1 MKKIAAALC
10 LLLLLAAGDM
20 AVARPAGGDTEV
32 RLLACHGYGC
42 NFRTMIPLTQ
52 QDLQAIRR
60 AFAEYGKTAQGE
72 REAVKKAVA
81 IYEERTTQVI
91 GVRDE
96 PRMAFGRPKR
106 KGQMDCTDESTN
118 TQGVLRY
125 LQGAGYLKFHRSGRP
140 VVRGVF
146 IDGRYPHWTAVM
158 IDDKGGRWAVDSW
171 YGAGGAEPDILPL
184 KEWKKRGRGGRR

>member
-1 MKKIAAALC
+1 MKKIVAALC

-20 AVARPAGGDTEV
+20 AVARPVGDTEV
-32 RLLACHGYGC
+32 QLLACHGYGC
-42 NFRTMIPLTQ
+42 HFRTIVSLTQ
-52 QDLQAIRR
+52 KDLQAIKH
-60 AFAEYGKTAQGE
+60 AFTGYGKTAQGE
-72 REAVKKAVA
+72 REAIKKAVA

-118 TQGVLRY
+118 TQGLLRY
-125 LQGAGYLKFHRSGRP
+125 LQEAGYLKFHRSGRR

-146 IDGRYPHWTAVM
+146 IDGRYPHWTAV
-158 IDDKGGRWAVDSW
+158 ISDDKGMKWAVDSW
-171 YGAGGAEPDILPL
+171 YGAGGEEPDILPL
-184 KEWKKRGRGGRR
+184 KEWKKQGRGGRR